1 MFGAA
6 SLRLA
11 KVYQVTSSPLC
22 PAAVSRRCVPS
33 LCPAAV
39 SSRCVRSHHRPFPTL
54 FSRVHHRSN
63 PASTSHISPCATAHH
78 LAISH
83 RSITLRII
91 SYHRPHPPNLP
102 PQHYLTTCPA
112 SHTQVRQLAQ
122 AALIA
127 VDPFHARRSEQHAAA
142 TQGHSTHAGN
152 HDDVNMNRPRAL
164 SSDSS
169 TKGESSAGSRRSTA
183 SPQVLDNPQE
193 HPQDPTRTH
202 ESDSGKHSKPRR
214 VETGQPGSGS
224 RGSSSSS
231 SKMPLAPGLLQT
243 DAAGQ
248 QLTDRE
254 RALIQKAYLAGLGMA
269 GRANMNPV
277 LGASAPERNREEQQ
291 HHQQQQQHHQLQ
303 MQQQQQQCSGDYA
316 SRSIHMH
323 ADDPLSM
330 GGERR
335 PHDNTAQLYGTNIGQ
350 DRGGGGGRGGVHAR
364 ILRSVVRG
372 HSADSGLAAEA
383 ANRGNAMNLGDFAA
397 AQFQHQTPH
406 QFPHRAP
413 LNAMPGMMPG
423 MTLAASGSQNSS
435 LLVPPLMGSHSS
447 GALRGG
453 PHGIGEPPG
462 SAHGRMFMGTDKLM
476 HQAGIDAPPVGVSSN
491 MDVRHHGN
499 TVGNHGYGVMP
510 PQQVRGPL
518 AILSPVAN
526 IAGGMGS
533 TPPTGLGH
541 GSSGLM
547 QRQPH
552 SNDEGSSGGG
562 VFQRSQSLP
571 ALRK

>member
-1 MFGAA
+1 M
-6 SLRLA
+6 
-11 KVYQVTSSPLC
+11 
-22 PAAVSRRCVPS
+22 SR
-33 LCPAAV
+33 
-39 SSRCVRSHHRPFPTL
+39 RCVRSHHRPFTDLVFSCKLFPSPLQSRHDLPHPTL
-54 FSRVHHRSN
+54 LNCPPPHHL
-63 PASTSHISPCATAHH
+63 PPLYYTSHHFLPPSTP
-78 LAISH
+78 
-83 RSITLRII
+83 
-91 SYHRPHPPNLP
+91 PPNLP
-102 PQHYLTTCPA
+102 PTLPPTPA

-142 TQGHSTHAGN
+142 TQGHSTHAAGV

-169 TKGESSAGSRRSTA
+169 TKGESGGSRRSTA

-202 ESDSGKHSKPRR
+202 ERDSGKRSKPRG

-224 RGSSSSS
+224 RGSSSRS
-231 SKMPLAPGLLQT
+231 SKMPLAPGLMQT

-277 LGASAPERNREEQQ
+277 LGASAPERNREQQ
-291 HHQQQQQHHQLQ
+291 QQQNHQQTQQQHHQMQ
-303 MQQQQQQCSGDYA
+303 MQQHQQQQQQQCSGDYA
-316 SRSIHMH
+316 SQSIHMH

-335 PHDNTAQLYGTNIGQ
+335 PHDTTAQLYGTSIDQERGGV
-350 DRGGGGGRGGVHAR
+350 GGGGGGHAR
-364 ILRSVVRG
+364 MLRSVVRG
-372 HSADSGLAAEA
+372 HSADGGLAAEA
-383 ANRGNAMNLGDFAA
+383 ANRGNAMNLGDFAS
-397 AQFQHQTPH
+397 AQFQHQIPH

-413 LNAMPGMMPG
+413 LNAMPGMA
-423 MTLAASGSQNSS
+423 LAASGSQSNS
-435 LLVPPLMGSHSS
+435 LLVPPLKGSHSS
-447 GALRGG
+447 GALRGV
-453 PHGIGEPPG
+453 PHGIGEPSG
-462 SAHGRMFMGTDKLM
+462 SAHGRTFLGAGKLM
-476 HQAGIDAPPVGVSSN
+476 HQGAGMDAPPVGVSSN

-499 TVGNHGYGVMP
+499 TVGNHGYGDMP
-510 PQQVRGPL
+510 PQQARGPL

-526 IAGGMGS
+526 IVGGMGS

-552 SNDEGSSGGG
+552 SNDGGGSGGG